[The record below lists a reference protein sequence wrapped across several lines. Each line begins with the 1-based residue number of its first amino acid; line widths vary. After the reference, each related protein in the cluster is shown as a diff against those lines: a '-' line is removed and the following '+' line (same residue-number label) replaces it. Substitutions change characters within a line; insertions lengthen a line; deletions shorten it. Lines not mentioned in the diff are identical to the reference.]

1 MAIEK
6 TFIMIKPD
14 AVRDRKIGQIVD
26 RIERSGLTIE
36 RMEMT
41 TLDKET
47 VSEHYAH
54 LADKPFFG
62 NLCNFMTSGPVVK
75 MVVSGLSAVQKMRTI
90 MGATNPLDATPGTI
104 RGDFAI
110 DVNANVIH
118 GSDSLENAEI
128 EIKRFFGEYS
138 LGFLKFVGVWL
149 GAPRVFLP
157 AAPLFVSCVYQGCR
171 CICLGISRQ
180 HST

>member
-26 RIERSGLTIE
+26 RIERSGLAIE

-41 TLDKET
+41 TLDHAT
-47 VSEHYAH
+47 VAEHYAH

-62 NLCNFMTSGPVVK
+62 NLCAFMTSGPVVK
-75 MVVSGLSAVQKMRTI
+75 MVVSGNCAVAKMRTI
-90 MGATNPLDATPGTI
+90 MGATNPVEATPGSI
-104 RGDFAI
+104 RGDFAT
-110 DVNANVIH
+110 DVNSNVIH

-128 EIKRFFGEYS
+128 EIKRFFG
-138 LGFLKFVGVWL
+138 
-149 GAPRVFLP
+149 
-157 AAPLFVSCVYQGCR
+157 
-171 CICLGISRQ
+171 
-180 HST
+180 